1 MPQSPSDATGQVCG
15 QARCRL
21 NRRRSSC
28 NPVATPPVEL
38 WAQEKTMNR
47 ARLLMFAALAV
58 ACAGFLTLSQPADVG
73 LMDRPAH
80 VATALAAIR

>member
-1 MPQSPSDATGQVCG
+1 
-15 QARCRL
+15 
-21 NRRRSSC
+21 
-28 NPVATPPVEL
+28 VER